1 MKKTYATIREKA
13 MKNMREAEQLKYN
26 FAVVDAND
34 FNTVIGFTTD
44 LRDAKEMANR
54 HTKNDISNGKII
66 KLKKPMSQ
74 KKGDMMINRPMSEG
88 MVKVTNIKWD
98 SDDDV
103 SDLSTTMMV
112 PVPNGM
118 DQEEAEEFIADYI
131 TDKTGVTH
139 DGFRMELSEGPFTGV
154 GKMMMKR
161 KLNKQYKKS
170 DLANFDDLGIDTSG
184 KTTDEIN
191 QMKSDYYHDHMDK
204 ADRAKNASNRLSKNV
219 KYGIIRYPD
228 TAISY
233 IKNDGSGWT
242 HIYDRSYGFEGP
254 VDKADMKYASSIKP
268 SKVPSRMMD
277 EGYYKM
283 PDIDRERY
291 TEMPGLEGP
300 FQTKSGKVV
309 YYDPKEGAYYDRDTD
324 MYMTYDEFKAL
335 DEGHSPHKKGTKKY
349 KAHMAAMHAN
359 SVDLNSMRDALN
371 LKEGND
377 SDVVAGYVRTMLNEK
392 HDTWNKVTNE
402 IDFVLGLLKENNAD
416 RQTVFNKL
424 YSMNYKDNLD
434 NNIVL
439 KENIDTLRD
448 IVNNKSVMTVKF
460 QDGTM
465 KVDMTTANI
474 FLQAYDKMKESNQ
487 EKISEMMKTKK
498 GFLRVLDFIYG
509 AMK

>member
-1 MKKTYATIREKA
+1 MQEHKMKKTYATIREKA

-34 FNTVIGFTTD
+34 FNTVIGFTTN

-74 KKGDMMINRPMSEG
+74 KKGDMMINRPM
-88 MVKVTNIKWD
+88 
-98 SDDDV
+98 
-103 SDLSTTMMV
+103 
-112 PVPNGM
+112 
-118 DQEEAEEFIADYI
+118 
-131 TDKTGVTH
+131 
-139 DGFRMELSEGPFTGV
+139 SEGPFTGV

-300 FQTKSGKVV
+300 FQTRSGKVV

-335 DEGHSPHKKGTKKY
+335 DEGNSPHKKGTKKY

-359 SVDLNSMRDALN
+359 SVDVNSMRNALD

-377 SDVVAGYVRTMLNEK
+377 SDIVAGYVRTMLNEK

-402 IDFVLGLLKENNAD
+402 IDFVLGLLKEHNAD

-424 YSMNYKDNLD
+424 YTMNYKDNLD
-434 NNIVL
+434 DNIVI

-465 KVDMTTANI
+465 KVDMTTASI
-474 FLQAYDKMKESNQ
+474 FLQAFDKMREDNQ
-487 EKISEMMKTKK
+487 AKVAEMMKTKK
-498 GFLRVLDFIYG
+498 GFLRVMDIIYG